1 MIKNIA
7 KKIKLLTQWFGLVG
21 ALLIIGMVVL
31 IFIGRQTIG
40 QLDDLRPSV
49 QSFIASNTGFK
60 VNLGPLSGEWP
71 QLIPVINIQGV
82 ELIDSQQE
90 PVLSLQGARADLD
103 LFSSIRVG
111 SPIWRDL
118 AIDHLE
124 INFFEN
130 DQGHWQLKGFSDE
143 SETDLNIILEPFLY
157 SRHIRLKSIT
167 VNLYSF
173 TGQKNQFFGSQMLI
187 ENDEDFHRMQL
198 SVSVTEDDNPAY
210 LVLEA
215 LGNLSDLDS
224 FNAEGYLELK
234 GLDLSESLKV
244 LTQSLFHNVPPTL
257 DKFSIK
263 TDGEIWLD
271 LHPGWQLDYKGKL
284 SLSKVPLNWLADDI
298 PPVTDIKTTMIGWY
312 KPGRDWS
319 ARLQDLEF
327 DIGKTSIDEPVNIL
341 YTQKLGSRGQEFDVS
356 INHINLELVTDL
368 IYEID
373 FLPTKTLETL
383 KTINPRG
390 NISSLSMGQ
399 SEEGLYVFANLDG
412 CYIQPFKGVPGV
424 KEIHGYIELKD
435 KNGLFHI
442 DDNDGFEILF
452 PKSYRDYLAFK
463 QAKGS
468 IYFDWQSQNQLIVHS
483 DSIHS
488 QLEFGHSQ
496 LQFSIE
502 QPIGDEKIAADFNLL
517 IGAENLD
524 MSLTKNYLP
533 FTMPV
538 RSSKWV
544 KNAVKEGNL
553 KQFGLLFRSGPP
565 RNNSLSRTL
574 KLLLDTENASVK
586 FNPNWPQFNQLDGLF
601 LLDGGNLSAQIN
613 SAYLGQAAV
622 SQTRIEYS
630 VKSPVEQRKWIID
643 GRLDADLPSM
653 IDILVQSP
661 LKGNLGPMV
670 NWSFGGD
677 TKTQLHIE
685 LPSYIPDNSKPP
697 TTVYRVTSSIDN
709 GKMTITDSPIILDKL
724 SGEIEFTSSSGIF
737 SDNLNALLW
746 DKPFTAKLY
755 RDDQQQMS
763 FATALAP
770 KSLNQFVDFPWQN
783 IITDTIT
790 LNGLLAKDLDNP
802 SKTVLDVKS
811 DMKDVA
817 INLPP
822 PIGKDRD
829 QSQQL
834 ELKLYFEPSLIQ
846 LKGKLG
852 QRLISDIRFEQ
863 GSLKRGVISYDNP
876 LTMPDQEGL
885 LILAKFPTIDFK
897 SWQPLS
903 DLIAQT
909 PKRADSPETLFD
921 LELAQ
926 WKVSGLQLS
935 EVNVRIKPVTQGLD
949 ATFTSDLADGSVTL
963 YRDSNQPTKIALNRL
978 ELPNR
983 LEDSSALDPRLLMAT
998 DFSVDKLSIAERD
1011 IGSLSFELRLEPSGA
1026 LFNNI
1031 SGNIFG
1037 LEPGVYSKDA
1047 PTDFFWGY
1055 DGKNHLSKLV
1065 GPIGINN
1072 IGDLF
1077 SSFDLPQVLDS
1088 QSGRLDADIAWRGEP
1103 WAINKDNLIGDFK
1116 ISLLDGNFYR
1126 TPGGAGTALKL
1137 VGLFNFANWLRRL
1150 QLDFSD
1156 VIGQNLAYNRLDG
1169 SLSFDQS
1176 VLTLEEPLKIKMP
1189 SGRMSMAGD
1198 FDFHFETVDAQLVA
1212 TLPVATN
1219 LPWLVGLTGG
1229 LPAALGVYATSK
1241 LVEKQVDRLS
1251 SISYEITGPW
1261 DDVEVSVDKI
1271 FADKLPQTK

>member
-1 MIKNIA
+1 M
-7 KKIKLLTQWFGLVG
+7 
-21 ALLIIGMVVL
+21 
-31 IFIGRQTIG
+31 
-40 QLDDLRPSV
+40 
-49 QSFIASNTGFK
+49 
-60 VNLGPLSGEWP
+60 
-71 QLIPVINIQGV
+71 
-82 ELIDSQQE
+82 
-90 PVLSLQGARADLD
+90 
-103 LFSSIRVG
+103 
-111 SPIWRDL
+111 
-118 AIDHLE
+118 
-124 INFFEN
+124 
-130 DQGHWQLKGFSDE
+130 
-143 SETDLNIILEPFLY
+143 
-157 SRHIRLKSIT
+157 
-167 VNLYSF
+167 
-173 TGQKNQFFGSQMLI
+173 
-187 ENDEDFHRMQL
+187 
-198 SVSVTEDDNPAY
+198 
-210 LVLEA
+210 
-215 LGNLSDLDS
+215 
-224 FNAEGYLELK
+224 
-234 GLDLSESLKV
+234 
-244 LTQSLFHNVPPTL
+244 
-257 DKFSIK
+257 
-263 TDGEIWLD
+263 
-271 LHPGWQLDYKGKL
+271 
-284 SLSKVPLNWLADDI
+284 
-298 PPVTDIKTTMIGWY
+298 
-312 KPGRDWS
+312 
-319 ARLQDLEF
+319 
-327 DIGKTSIDEPVNIL
+327 
-341 YTQKLGSRGQEFDVS
+341 
-356 INHINLELVTDL
+356 
-368 IYEID
+368 
-373 FLPTKTLETL
+373 
-383 KTINPRG
+383 
-390 NISSLSMGQ
+390 
-399 SEEGLYVFANLDG
+399 
-412 CYIQPFKGVPGV
+412 
-424 KEIHGYIELKD
+424 
-435 KNGLFHI
+435 
-442 DDNDGFEILF
+442 
-452 PKSYRDYLAFK
+452 
-463 QAKGS
+463 
-468 IYFDWQSQNQLIVHS
+468 
-483 DSIHS
+483 
-488 QLEFGHSQ
+488 
-496 LQFSIE
+496 
-502 QPIGDEKIAADFNLL
+502 
-517 IGAENLD
+517 
-524 MSLTKNYLP
+524 
-533 FTMPV
+533 
-538 RSSKWV
+538 
-544 KNAVKEGNL
+544 
-553 KQFGLLFRSGPP
+553 
-565 RNNSLSRTL
+565 
-574 KLLLDTENASVK
+574 
-586 FNPNWPQFNQLDGLF
+586 
-601 LLDGGNLSAQIN
+601 
-613 SAYLGQAAV
+613 
-622 SQTRIEYS
+622 
-630 VKSPVEQRKWIID
+630 
-643 GRLDADLPSM
+643 
-653 IDILVQSP
+653 
-661 LKGNLGPMV
+661 
-670 NWSFGGD
+670 
-677 TKTQLHIE
+677 E

-697 TTVYRVTSSIDN
+697 ATVYRVTSSIDN

-790 LNGLLAKDLDNP
+790 FNGLLAKDLDNP
-802 SKTVLDVKS
+802 SKTVLDIKS

-817 INLPP
+817 INLPA

-846 LKGKLG
+846 LKGRLG

-863 GSLKRGVISYDNP
+863 GRLKRGVISYDNP
-876 LTMPDQEGL
+876 LTMPDHEGL

-909 PKRADSPETLFD
+909 PKRSDSPETLFD

-926 WKVSGLQLS
+926 WKVSGFQLS
-935 EVNVRIKPVTQGLD
+935 EVNIRIKPVTQGLD

-963 YRDSNQPTKIALNRL
+963 FRDSNQPTKIALNRL

-1037 LEPGVYSKDA
+1037 LEPGVYSKEA

-1156 VIGQNLAYNRLDG
+1156 VTGQNLAYNRLDG

-1271 FADKLPQTK
+1271 FADELPQTK

>member
-1 MIKNIA
+1 
-7 KKIKLLTQWFGLVG
+7 
-21 ALLIIGMVVL
+21 
-31 IFIGRQTIG
+31 
-40 QLDDLRPSV
+40 
-49 QSFIASNTGFK
+49 
-60 VNLGPLSGEWP
+60 
-71 QLIPVINIQGV
+71 
-82 ELIDSQQE
+82 
-90 PVLSLQGARADLD
+90 
-103 LFSSIRVG
+103 
-111 SPIWRDL
+111 
-118 AIDHLE
+118 
-124 INFFEN
+124 
-130 DQGHWQLKGFSDE
+130 
-143 SETDLNIILEPFLY
+143 
-157 SRHIRLKSIT
+157 
-167 VNLYSF
+167 
-173 TGQKNQFFGSQMLI
+173 
-187 ENDEDFHRMQL
+187 
-198 SVSVTEDDNPAY
+198 
-210 LVLEA
+210 
-215 LGNLSDLDS
+215 
-224 FNAEGYLELK
+224 
-234 GLDLSESLKV
+234 
-244 LTQSLFHNVPPTL
+244 
-257 DKFSIK
+257 
-263 TDGEIWLD
+263 
-271 LHPGWQLDYKGKL
+271 
-284 SLSKVPLNWLADDI
+284 
-298 PPVTDIKTTMIGWY
+298 
-312 KPGRDWS
+312 
-319 ARLQDLEF
+319 
-327 DIGKTSIDEPVNIL
+327 
-341 YTQKLGSRGQEFDVS
+341 
-356 INHINLELVTDL
+356 
-368 IYEID
+368 
-373 FLPTKTLETL
+373 
-383 KTINPRG
+383 
-390 NISSLSMGQ
+390 
-399 SEEGLYVFANLDG
+399 
-412 CYIQPFKGVPGV
+412 
-424 KEIHGYIELKD
+424 
-435 KNGLFHI
+435 
-442 DDNDGFEILF
+442 
-452 PKSYRDYLAFK
+452 
-463 QAKGS
+463 
-468 IYFDWQSQNQLIVHS
+468 
-483 DSIHS
+483 
-488 QLEFGHSQ
+488 
-496 LQFSIE
+496 
-502 QPIGDEKIAADFNLL
+502 
-517 IGAENLD
+517 
-524 MSLTKNYLP
+524 
-533 FTMPV
+533 
-538 RSSKWV
+538 
-544 KNAVKEGNL
+544 
-553 KQFGLLFRSGPP
+553 
-565 RNNSLSRTL
+565 
-574 KLLLDTENASVK
+574 
-586 FNPNWPQFNQLDGLF
+586 
-601 LLDGGNLSAQIN
+601 
-613 SAYLGQAAV
+613 
-622 SQTRIEYS
+622 
-630 VKSPVEQRKWIID
+630 
-643 GRLDADLPSM
+643 
-653 IDILVQSP
+653 
-661 LKGNLGPMV
+661 
-670 NWSFGGD
+670 
-677 TKTQLHIE
+677 
-685 LPSYIPDNSKPP
+685 
-697 TTVYRVTSSIDN
+697 
-709 GKMTITDSPIILDKL
+709 MTITDSPIILDKL

-790 LNGLLAKDLDNP
+790 FNGLLAKDLDNP
-802 SKTVLDVKS
+802 SKTILDIKS

-817 INLPP
+817 INLPA

-846 LKGKLG
+846 LKGRLG

-863 GSLKRGVISYDNP
+863 GRLKRGVISYDNP

-963 YRDSNQPTKIALNRL
+963 FRDSNQPTKIALNRL

-983 LEDSSALDPRLLMAT
+983 LEHSSALDPRLLMAT

-1037 LEPGVYSKDA
+1037 LEPGVYSKEA

-1055 DGKNHLSKLV
+1055 DGKNHLSKLL

-1156 VIGQNLAYNRLDG
+1156 VTGQNLAYNRLDG

-1271 FADKLPQTK
+1271 FADELPQTK

>member
-1 MIKNIA
+1 MIKSIA
-7 KKIKLLTQWFGLVG
+7 RKIKLLTQWFGLVG
-21 ALLIIGMVVL
+21 ALLIIGMVIL

-40 QLDDLRPSV
+40 QLDDLRPRV
-49 QSFIASNTGFK
+49 QSFIAASTGFQ

-71 QLIPVINIQGV
+71 QLIPVINIQEV

-90 PVLSLQGARADLD
+90 AVLSLQGARADLD
-103 LFSSIRVG
+103 LFSSIRLG

-118 AIDHLE
+118 VIDQLE
-124 INFFEN
+124 INFVEN
-130 DQGHWQLKGFSDE
+130 NQGHWQLKGFNGD

-157 SRHIRLKSIT
+157 SRHIRLKSLT
-167 VNLYSF
+167 VNLHSF
-173 TGQKNQFFGSQMLI
+173 NGQKNQLFGSQMLI
-187 ENDEDFHRMQL
+187 ENDKDFHRMNL
-198 SVSVTEDDNPAY
+198 SVSFAEDDNPAY
-210 LVLEA
+210 LVVEA
-215 LGNLSDLDS
+215 FGNLSDLDS
-224 FNAEGYLELK
+224 FNAEGYLKLE
-234 GLDLSESLKV
+234 GLDLSKSLKV
-244 LTQSLFHNVPPTL
+244 FTQSLFPKLPLAL
-257 DKFSIK
+257 DQFSIK

-271 LHPGWQLDYKGKL
+271 LHPGWQLDYKGNL
-284 SLSKVPLNWLADDI
+284 SLSKVPLDWLADDV
-298 PPVTDIKTTMIGWY
+298 PPVTDIKTTMTGWY
-312 KPGRDWS
+312 KPGKDWS
-319 ARLQDLEF
+319 ARLQNLKF

-341 YTQKLGSRGQEFDVS
+341 YTQKLGSREQEFDIS

-368 IYEID
+368 LYETR
-373 FLPTKTLETL
+373 FLPTKTTETL
-383 KTINPRG
+383 KTVNPRG
-390 NISSLSMGQ
+390 NISSLSLGQ
-399 SEEGLYVFANLDG
+399 SVDGFYLFANLDG
-412 CYIQPFKGVPGV
+412 CYIQPFMGVPGF
-424 KEIHGYIELKD
+424 KEIHGYVELKD

-442 DDNDGFEILF
+442 ADNDGFEILF
-452 PKSYRDYLAFK
+452 PKSYRDYLAFN
-463 QAKGS
+463 QAKGT
-468 IYFDWQSQNQLIVHS
+468 IYFDWQSENQLIVHS

-502 QPIGDEKIAADFNLL
+502 QPVGGEKIAADFNLL
-517 IGAENLD
+517 IGAKNLD
-524 MSLTKNYLP
+524 LSLTKNYLP

-544 KNAVKEGNL
+544 KNSVKEGNL

-565 RNNSLSRTL
+565 RNNHLSRTL
-574 KLLLDTENASVK
+574 KLLLDTEDATIK

-601 LLDGGNLSAQIN
+601 LVDGGNLSAQIN
-613 SAYLGQAAV
+613 SAVLGQAAV
-622 SQTRIEYS
+622 SQIRIEYS
-630 VKSPVEQRKWIID
+630 VKSPIEQRKWIID
-643 GRLDADLPSM
+643 GQLDADLSSM

-670 NWSFGGD
+670 NWSFAGD
-677 TKTQLHIE
+677 TKTQLHME
-685 LPSYIPDNSKPP
+685 LPSYIPDISKPP
-697 TTVYRVTSSIDN
+697 ATAYRVTSSIDN
-709 GKMTITDSPIILDKL
+709 GKMTITDSPIMLDKL
-724 SGEIEFTSSSGIF
+724 SGEIEFTSKSGIY

-746 DKPFTAKLY
+746 DKPFKAKLY

-783 IITDTIT
+783 ILTDTIT
-790 LNGLLAKDLDNP
+790 INGLLAKDPNNS
-802 SKTVLDVKS
+802 SKTILDIKS
-811 DMKDVA
+811 DMQDVG
-817 INLPP
+817 INLPA
-822 PIGKDRD
+822 PIGKHKG

-834 ELKLYFEPSLIQ
+834 ELKLYFDPSLSQ
-846 LKGKLG
+846 LEGRLG
-852 QRLISDIRFEQ
+852 QRLLSQIRFEQ
-863 GSLKRGVISYDNP
+863 GRLKRGVISYDNP
-876 LTMPDQEGL
+876 LIMPDQDRL
-885 LILAKFPTIDFK
+885 LVLAKFPTIDFK
-897 SWQPLS
+897 LWQPIS
-903 DLIAQT
+903 QLIAQN
-909 PKRADSPETLFD
+909 PRRSESLETLFD

-926 WKVSGLQLS
+926 WTVSGLQLS
-935 EVNVRIKPVTQGLD
+935 EVSVKIKPVTQGLD
-949 ATFTSDLADGSVTL
+949 AVFTSDLADGSVTL
-963 YRDSNQPTKIALNRL
+963 YRDSSQPTKIALNRL
-978 ELPNR
+978 ELPNS
-983 LEDSSALDPRLLMAT
+983 LEDSSALDPRLLMVT

-1026 LFNNI
+1026 SFNNI

-1037 LEPGVYSKDA
+1037 LEPGVYSKEA

-1055 DGKNHLSKLV
+1055 DGENHLSKLV

-1103 WAINKDNLIGDFK
+1103 WAINKDNLSGDFK

-1169 SLSFDQS
+1169 SLSFDQA
-1176 VLTLEEPLKIKMP
+1176 VLSLEEPLKIKMP

-1271 FADKLPQTK
+1271 FAGELPQTK